1 MADND
6 IDISREPVLA
16 DLPYES
22 PVVFDFGPVF
32 EVTRGSGRGNTDDNG
47 QEYS

>member
-6 IDISREPVLA
+6 IDIRPEPALVES
-16 DLPYES
+16 PYEA

-32 EVTRGSGRGNTDDNG
+32 EVTRGSGSGNSDANG